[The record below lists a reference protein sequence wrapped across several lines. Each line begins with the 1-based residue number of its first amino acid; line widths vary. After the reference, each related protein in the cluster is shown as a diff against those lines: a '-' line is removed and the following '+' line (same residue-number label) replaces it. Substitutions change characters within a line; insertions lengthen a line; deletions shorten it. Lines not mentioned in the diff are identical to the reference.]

1 MLHTSNSLV
10 DVSESTR
17 PPDHAGPMRK
27 AMVPHY
33 KLLYIDIY
41 IYILYNYM
49 YGYIYICILHT
60 GKFNSIEGC
69 SMYFFVRDGVTQSIE
84 DQCLYSW
91 LVLVRG
97 CKLFVHM
104 VQDCKS
110 IANRSTK
117 RWPQSRLQTVS
128 ICSSI
133 KPTLGG

>member
-1 MLHTSNSLV
+1 MLHTSNNFV
-10 DVSESTR
+10 DVSES
-17 PPDHAGPMRK
+17 AGPCRTMQDPCERRWF
-27 AMVPHY
+27 PTTNY
-33 KLLYIDIY
+33 C

-49 YGYIYICILHT
+49 YGYIYIYLFT
-60 GKFNSIEGC
+60 GKFKSIEGC
-69 SMYFFVRDGVTQSIE
+69 SMYLFVRNGVTQSIE

-97 CKLFVHM
+97 CKLFVLYAYM

-128 ICSSI
+128 ICSFI
-133 KPTLGG
+133 KPTLGA

>member
-41 IYILYNYM
+41 IYYTITCM
-49 YGYIYICILHT
+49 DIYIYVYFT
-60 GKFNSIEGC
+60 QENSIPLKDVQIC

-97 CKLFVHM
+97 CKLFVLYA
-104 VQDCKS
+104 
-110 IANRSTK
+110 IYG
-117 RWPQSRLQTVS
+117 SRL
-128 ICSSI
+128 
-133 KPTLGG
+133 